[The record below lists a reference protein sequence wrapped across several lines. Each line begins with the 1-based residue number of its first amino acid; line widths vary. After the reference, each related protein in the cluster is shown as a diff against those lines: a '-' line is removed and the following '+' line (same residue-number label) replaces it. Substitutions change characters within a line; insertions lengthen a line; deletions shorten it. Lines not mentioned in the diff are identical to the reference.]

1 MGFLIH
7 FSHLSLISNA
17 KYIRIEVYTD
27 LFAFESR
34 TVLLESA
41 KAYRPIYGGPSGAT
55 LERLT
60 SENSVRVS
68 RRRRPIREQSV
79 ALCEIEPRDA
89 VYLGILH

>member
-1 MGFLIH
+1 MFQDTHYG
-7 FSHLSLISNA
+7 
-17 KYIRIEVYTD
+17 D
-27 LFAFESR
+27 LFVFESFSR
-34 TVLLESA
+34 IILLEST
-41 KAYRPIYGGPSGAT
+41 KVYRSIYKDPIGAT

-89 VYLGILH
+89 VYLGIYPVAPLSCERCSTV